1 MFKLESKEQLGENLI
16 LKYSFEFKDNSNIYS
31 YEFLKWFTKQNIWN
45 NTAIDDSNQESIKA
59 EVSGKGTKIV
69 CLLKPK
75 TNTIIIQTNYKKEA
89 DTIEDFMKEMF
100 CKFENYVCQNA
111 VLDYIQGNKD
121 DATKEY
127 AFKILDKF
135 FKIDNINMMNRFYD
149 IHFKWMESKA
159 HMKKDINYLK
169 KIYEE
174 LKPEEDIKQDMV
186 VKINNEVVNPED
198 VEDEIE
204 EPVEEDEGITITV
217 NGSNISDD
225 DRHIYK
231 DLSKPIAK
239 KKREQPLESLVKDF
253 SKPMP
258 KKKKVGSVE
267 EKKKVNYAF
276 EVVYAVGTKTLTTQQ
291 YDGLIINDREIIIIH
306 DGEENTVRLDTKKIK
321 SLVIECIPALLKMQE
336 EVKEKELKPARKST
350 RNQIEIKYKEHDI
363 FLNGNILDDPYHEVY
378 MSFENELKNIL
389 NYF

>member
-1 MFKLESKEQLGENLI
+1 MAGTANFELLPTDYNRVQLKGYVRKIKLKEESHQSIED
-16 LKYSFEFKDNSNIYS
+16 KYSNFSLNGEI
-31 YEFLKWFTKQNIWN
+31 
-45 NTAIDDSNQESIKA
+45 
-59 EVSGKGTKIV
+59 VSPVGIV
-69 CLLKPK
+69 EEP
-75 TNTIIIQTNYKKEA
+75 QDPE
-89 DTIEDFMKEMF
+89 
-100 CKFENYVCQNA
+100 
-111 VLDYIQGNKD
+111 
-121 DATKEY
+121 
-127 AFKILDKF
+127 
-135 FKIDNINMMNRFYD
+135 
-149 IHFKWMESKA
+149 
-159 HMKKDINYLK
+159 LK
-169 KIYEE
+169 KRMELVSRLEE
-174 LKPEEDIKQDMV
+174 
-186 VKINNEVVNPED
+186 KINAIIPDYSIVENVVNRAIKIKNVWKENCLTNSQLMIANLNKPL
-198 VEDEIE
+198 
-204 EPVEEDEGITITV
+204 PVEEDEGITITV

-239 KKREQPLESLVKDF
+239 NKREQPLESLVKDF

-306 DGEENTVRLDTKKIK
+306 DGEENTVQLDTKKIK

-363 FLNGNILDDPYHEVY
+363 FLNGNILDDPYHAVY
-378 MSFENELKNIL
+378 TSFENELKNIL